1 MMEWKNININANL
14 IVAETGKATLI
25 NFPHKSDFDGFCFW
39 HPKKLVKS
47 GRHSAS
53 VCIGYTSDWKFVIK
67 KHGKGKYNRNEV
79 IEEFTISVED
89 FERAFEA
96 VDENIKAPK

>member
-1 MMEWKNININANL
+1 MEWKNININTNL
-14 IVAETGKATLI
+14 VQSETGKAYLI
-25 NFPHKSDFDGFCFW
+25 NFPHSSDYDGFCFW

-53 VCIGYTSDWKFVIK
+53 VSIGYNDEWKFVIK
-67 KHGKGKYNRNEV
+67 KYGRGKYNRNEV
-79 IEEFTISVED
+79 IQEFTIGVEE
-89 FERAFEA
+89 FEQAFGV

>member
-1 MMEWKNININANL
+1 MEWKNININQNL

-39 HPKKLVKS
+39 HPTKLIRK

-53 VCIGYTSDWKFVIK
+53 VSIGYTDDWKFVVK
-67 KHGKGKYNRNEV
+67 KYGKGKYNRNEV

-89 FERAFEA
+89 FEQAFGA